1 MAIPFGFS
9 FSEVIEGV
17 DMLRNAFTA
26 IHESGNANPVF
37 GDVAKVLSS
46 LHKRLDG
53 IERFLSDPSFTTQHG
68 SMKQI
73 ISACQHC
80 VERFVHQGYRLN
92 GVTTKGSLWSREE
105 FANVIGKVDWL
116 ACRKWNVSQFRRELS
131 IHEDA
136 VSSLQSTMLSASSM
150 EKGQLTRQINDIV
163 TTQHRMV
170 RGGVKA
176 SPKDI
181 ATSNEVLN
189 ALAVINPLIGRR
201 EIEARTDRLLSTS
214 CDWILNNKSYKS
226 MIESDQSD
234 LLWVHGQAGKGKTM
248 LSMYLVDLL
257 SKQVAQNPCDQIAYF
272 FCDNNID
279 QRNSTLHA
287 LKTVLHQV
295 LKQSSQNV
303 LLEDFNRYGPQM
315 FSTIEAVWTALTR
328 VLEESTTRNLYLII
342 DGLDE
347 CTEESLDIFL
357 RLASTYIASN
367 VDGLCNVKWIFT
379 SRNETR
385 IEEYLKLSWVVNLE
399 ETTTEFSKAVDTFI
413 TYKVDVLAKKKRFDA
428 PIKQFVADKLREK
441 ADGNF
446 LFISLACK
454 ELSKKKVS
462 SINIKLVLGKFPSGL
477 DALYARILEGV
488 LKLGE
493 DDQQK
498 AFSVLRAVGIA
509 FRPLSLR
516 ELAVMA
522 AFPAA
527 AIDDEGLVLDAV
539 ELCGSFLSLHR
550 DHPHFVHRSAK
561 EYLLGHET
569 AGIFS
574 SDLEFEHEKAAFRAL
589 KYTTRDWKYYLE
601 SLNDVP
607 LSSLQDEPSSEDSL
621 QYPLL
626 YWINHSN
633 IAGSRMMRSY
643 ALDRHFFRRNCDLRR
658 TWLLYFKKHR
668 HMTNFSAIQNVHFS
682 ALHISAVCDTWW
694 VAEILLKNSSTY
706 IDVED
711 SFGLT
716 ALHWAVHCGNT
727 SVAKILLQKGADPN
741 NRGGAT
747 DYQNGPREGTPLGL
761 AISYNNLEMAKLLL
775 AHGADID
782 GPDHHCTTPL
792 MWTIRKNLPKSTKFL
807 LQRGADPI
815 LRDDEGKTPLHDAC
829 ARGHES
835 IAKILLNHGAAPDAK
850 DDRNI
855 SPAGDAWRGGHKG
868 CIKLLDAYGVKTP
881 KGEMEEEN
889 KWGNGGGD
897 LLAA

>member
-9 FSEVIEGV
+9 FGEVIHGV
-17 DMLRNAFTA
+17 GILRNAFTA
-26 IHESGNANPVF
+26 IDDSKKANPVF
-37 GDVAKVLSS
+37 GDVAQVLSN

-53 IERFLSDPSFTTQHG
+53 IERFLSDPSFGAQRG
-68 SMKQI
+68 LMMQV

-80 VERFVHQGYRLN
+80 IERFVHQGCRLN
-92 GVTTKGSLWSREE
+92 GITTKGSLWSHEE
-105 FANVIGKVDWL
+105 FSRIIEKIDWL
-116 ACRKWNVSQFRRELS
+116 ACRKWDVSQFRKELS

-136 VSSLQSTMLSASSM
+136 VSSLLSTMLSTREM

-163 TTQHRMV
+163 TTQHRKV
-170 RGGVKA
+170 RGFGKA
-176 SPKDI
+176 SPQDV
-181 ATSNEVLN
+181 AASNEVLN
-189 ALAVINPLIGRR
+189 ALTVINPLIGRR
-201 EIEARTDRLLSTS
+201 EIEARTDRLLSKS

-226 MIESDQSD
+226 VIESDQSD

-248 LSMYLVDLL
+248 LSMYLVDTL

-272 FCDNNID
+272 FCDNNTD

-295 LKQSSQNV
+295 LKQSSRNV
-303 LLEDFNRYGPQM
+303 LLEDFKRHGPQM
-315 FSTIEAVWTALTR
+315 FATIEGVWTALTR
-328 VLEESTTRNLYLII
+328 VLEASTTRNLYLII

-347 CTEESLDIFL
+347 CTEESLDVFL
-357 RLASTYIASN
+357 KLASTYIASN

-379 SRNETR
+379 SRNETK
-385 IEEYLKLSWVVNLE
+385 IEEYLKLSWVVDLE
-399 ETTTEFSKAVDTFI
+399 ESATEMSKAVDTFI
-413 TYKVDVLAKKKRFDA
+413 THKVDILATKKRFDA
-428 PIKQFVADKLREK
+428 PLKQFVADKLRAK
-441 ADGNF
+441 AEGNF

-454 ELSKKKVS
+454 ELLKKNVS
-462 SINIKLVLGKFPSGL
+462 FINVKLVLGKFPTGL

-493 DDQQK
+493 EDQQK
-498 AFSVLRAVGIA
+498 AFSVFRAVGIA

-527 AIDDEGLVLDAV
+527 AMDDEDIVLDAV

-550 DHPHFVHRSAK
+550 DHPYFVHRSAK
-561 EYLLGHET
+561 EYLLNHET

-601 SLNDVP
+601 SLEDVP
-607 LSSLQDEPSSEDSL
+607 LSSLQDQPSSEDSL
-621 QYPLL
+621 QYPLI

-633 IAGSRMMRSY
+633 IAGSRMMKSY

-682 ALHISAVCDTWW
+682 ALHISAVCNTWW

-741 NRGGAT
+741 HKGGTT

-761 AISYNNLEMAKLLL
+761 AISYNNLDMSKLLL

-782 GPDHHCTTPL
+782 CPDHHFTTPL
-792 MWTIRKNLPKSTKFL
+792 VWTIRKNLPKSTKFL

-815 LRDDEGKTPLHDAC
+815 LRDEEGKTPLHDAC
-829 ARGHES
+829 ARGHEN

-850 DDRNI
+850 DDRDV
-855 SPAGDAWRGGHKG
+855 SPAGDAWNGGHKG

-881 KGEMEEEN
+881 EADMEEES
-889 KWGNGGGD
+889 KWGKGGD